1 MNVFYVYDMN
11 VKRDYLGKG
20 TSGRGREKGE
30 GDRVKNNQNKLLH
43 V

>member
-1 MNVFYVYDMN
+1 
-11 VKRDYLGKG
+11 LGKG

-43 V
+43 VWK